1 MTKQKTFPDMSE
13 LTAFLNAQSGS
24 VSKKQLA
31 RVFKIKG
38 DDRTLLRRMLKDLQK
53 NGVVER
59 EKSSHSY
66 RILMSGRLPELCQA
80 EITGQDS
87 MGDLLARPYEWT
99 SQETPPQILIVKNK
113 ITPPAGVGDVVQV
126 RVKYI
131 SQHLY
136 EGTVLKRLTHGDNQ
150 LVGLY
155 ENGRVLC
162 VDRRITTPFSLPDVP
177 RYVKNR
183 DLILFDA
190 PMIRSRQPV
199 ARFVQRIGSADE
211 PFSATLM
218 ALYIHKIP
226 FLFSEQTLKQAEKV
240 KVPDVDDNRLDL
252 TQIPFVTIDG
262 DDARDF
268 DDAVWA
274 EEDKNPSN
282 KGGFHIMVGIAD
294 VSWYVRSGTA
304 LDRDAWTRGNSV
316 YFPDRVIPM
325 LPVELSNGVCSLKPH
340 EKRASLV
347 CEIWIDKNGR
357 KIKHRFQR
365 CLIQSERRLTYA
377 QVQDALDNKQLII
390 GLEREIQALHDV
402 YVLLKKQR
410 TKRGVMEIDVP
421 EQEIRLNKAGEVVRI
436 QTRQQ
441 TDSMRLI
448 EELMILAN
456 VSAAETLEEKGL
468 PTMYRVHDKP
478 SASKVALLN
487 MFLKSVGL
495 QTKHPL
501 NEQSQAKDFNAVLT
515 QTDGTSK
522 DFAINEFV
530 LRTQSQAIYSSE
542 NIGHFGLSLERYAHF
557 TSPIRRYADLMV
569 HRALVTALKL
579 GEGGLSDDD
588 KAAFD
593 KTAQHIS
600 YTERQA
606 SSAEHDANDRY
617 TSSFLKNKVGKKLTG
632 QISSVTAFGLF
643 VRLKP
648 FGADGFLPMRY
659 LGSDFFDYDDE
670 KQRLTGR
677 STGQTY
683 TLGDTIH
690 VLLKECD
697 TLTGSIL
704 LQPVRR

>member
-274 EEDKNPSN
+274 EEDKNPS
-282 KGGFHIMVGIAD
+282 
-294 VSWYVRSGTA
+294 
-304 LDRDAWTRGNSV
+304 
-316 YFPDRVIPM
+316 
-325 LPVELSNGVCSLKPH
+325 
-340 EKRASLV
+340 
-347 CEIWIDKNGR
+347 
-357 KIKHRFQR
+357 
-365 CLIQSERRLTYA
+365 TY
-377 QVQDALDNKQLII
+377 
-390 GLEREIQALHDV
+390 
-402 YVLLKKQR
+402 
-410 TKRGVMEIDVP
+410 
-421 EQEIRLNKAGEVVRI
+421 
-436 QTRQQ
+436 
-441 TDSMRLI
+441 
-448 EELMILAN
+448 
-456 VSAAETLEEKGL
+456 
-468 PTMYRVHDKP
+468 
-478 SASKVALLN
+478 
-487 MFLKSVGL
+487 
-495 QTKHPL
+495 
-501 NEQSQAKDFNAVLT
+501 
-515 QTDGTSK
+515 
-522 DFAINEFV
+522 
-530 LRTQSQAIYSSE
+530 
-542 NIGHFGLSLERYAHF
+542 
-557 TSPIRRYADLMV
+557 
-569 HRALVTALKL
+569 
-579 GEGGLSDDD
+579 
-588 KAAFD
+588 
-593 KTAQHIS
+593 
-600 YTERQA
+600 
-606 SSAEHDANDRY
+606 
-617 TSSFLKNKVGKKLTG
+617 
-632 QISSVTAFGLF
+632 
-643 VRLKP
+643 
-648 FGADGFLPMRY
+648 
-659 LGSDFFDYDDE
+659 
-670 KQRLTGR
+670 
-677 STGQTY
+677 
-683 TLGDTIH
+683 
-690 VLLKECD
+690 
-697 TLTGSIL
+697 
-704 LQPVRR
+704 